1 MHVSERLSASS
12 MSLRRRYVALAGAFI
27 ALTWQLSSTQVRAE
41 QTRDWM
47 ISAPQ
52 NGTDA
57 FVDLILPGVQAGIEH
72 KLPIYGKANQLT
84 FRGNA
89 LYMLPFYE
97 SQGDVELRMLVLTL
111 GASGGFRSDFN
122 HFGFAPDE
130 SFDSHARRLRF
141 VNGRFDTATWGFGEG
156 RATLSLPIND
166 YVLFNAINYLRF
178 EASPDRSFDW
188 RNGIVHDGGMLFK
201 SDIMLFLKHR
211 DVGGF
216 APMVQV
222 LNFGLGAS
230 RFTQLNYGFTLAMR
244 PGFQR
249 GYDILFLQLLFNPGS
264 TFGTY
269 DNSRGYGLHLL
280 FAPISFTLAYR
291 MVIPVQRSER

>member
-1 MHVSERLSASS
+1 MRLRGRQFVLA
-12 MSLRRRYVALAGAFI
+12 VALI
-27 ALTWQLSSTQVRAE
+27 APAWQLASATVRAE

-57 FVDLILPGVQAGIEH
+57 FVDVILPGVQLGVEH
-72 KLPIYGKANQLT
+72 KVPIYGKANQLT
-84 FRGNA
+84 LRGNA
-89 LYMLPFYE
+89 LYTLAFYE
-97 SQGDVELRMLVLTL
+97 SQGDIELRMLVLTL

-122 HFGFAPDE
+122 HFGFAPGE
-130 SFDSHARRLRF
+130 SIDSHERRLRF
-141 VNGRFDTATWGFGEG
+141 VDGRFDTATWGFGEG

-188 RNGIVHDGGMLFK
+188 RNGIVHDGGILFK
-201 SDIMLFLKHR
+201 SDIMLFFKRR
-211 DVGGF
+211 DLGAL

-230 RFTQLNYGFTLAMR
+230 RFTQLNYGFTLAVR

-269 DNSRGYGLHLL
+269 DNTRSYGLHLL
-280 FAPISFTLAYR
+280 FAPVTFTLAYR
-291 MVIPVQRSER
+291 MVIPVSRSEH